1 MNGLTKNIIT
11 GIKGFGM
18 GAANVIPGVSGGTIA
33 LLTGIFT
40 EIIDSLNAMMDPS
53 SWKLLLQGKFRE
65 FWRYIHGTFLVSLFI
80 GVLIS
85 IFSLA
90 KLMVYVM
97 AYYPV
102 QTWAFFFGLIIASS
116 AYMIYD
122 IKGWKVN
129 DVLFFV
135 VGIVLGVVICTLSP
149 TTTSDSL
156 WFIFICGAIA
166 VCTMIL
172 PGISGSFILVILGKY
187 DFIMQ
192 SVNELN
198 IPVLVVFG
206 LGCVIGILGFSKFL
220 HWLLKRFERPTMLV
234 LVGFVL
240 GALVKVWPWND
251 MSKVAQAQL
260 LRGGMDAE
268 AAKAGADLLL
278 SSGGNMGQVIDL
290 QVSGAIIWAIVGLVL
305 VAGLEYLSALHK
317 LKEAENNE

>member
-1 MNGLTKNIIT
+1 MNALVKNIIT

-40 EIIDSLNAMMDPS
+40 EIIDSLNALMDPS
-53 SWKLLLQGKFRE
+53 SWKLLLHGKLKE
-65 FWRYIHGTFLVSLFI
+65 FWKYIHGTFLVSLFI

-102 QTWAFFFGLIIASS
+102 QTWAFFFGLIIASA

-122 IKGWKVN
+122 IKGWKLN
-129 DVLFFV
+129 DALFFA
-135 VGIVLGVVICTLSP
+135 VGIALGVVICTLSP
-149 TTTSDSL
+149 TTTPDSL

-187 DFIMQ
+187 DYIMQ
-192 SVNELN
+192 AVNEMN
-198 IPVLVVFG
+198 IPVLAVFG
-206 LGCVIGILGFSKFL
+206 LGCIIGILGFSKFL

-234 LVGFVL
+234 LVGFVI

-251 MSKVAQAQL
+251 MGKVAEAQL
-260 LRGGMDAE
+260 LRSGMDAE
-268 AAKAGADLLL
+268 AARTGADLLMA
-278 SSGGNMGQVIDL
+278 SGGDIRQVIDM
-290 QVSGAIIWAIVGLVL
+290 QVSGAIIWAIAGLIL
-305 VAGLEYLSALHK
+305 VAALEYMSSLHK
-317 LKEAENNE
+317 LKERQ